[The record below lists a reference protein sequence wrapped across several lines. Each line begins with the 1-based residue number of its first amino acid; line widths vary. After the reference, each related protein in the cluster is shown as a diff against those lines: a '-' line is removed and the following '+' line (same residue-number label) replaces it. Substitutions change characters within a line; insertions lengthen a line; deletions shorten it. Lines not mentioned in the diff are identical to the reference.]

1 MIEKNITAESCD
13 ILVEPECLK
22 MELLPEDI
30 RNEIISKFDI
40 LINKYQLSKTHLVNE
55 RRTDLID
62 KVIANTIIDY
72 RNFIK
77 KYQPPEDIEQQRY
90 NLIEWLKSFEQ
101 LRNNSIL
108 DYAPRYEKFLRH
120 YGY

>member
-1 MIEKNITAESCD
+1 
-13 ILVEPECLK
+13 

-30 RNEIISKFDI
+30 RNEIITKFDI
-40 LINKYQLSKTHLVNE
+40 LINKYQLAKTHLVNE

-72 RNFIK
+72 CNFIK